1 MYPILDKIN
10 NPNDIKKI
18 DKQDYNELA
27 KEIRAF
33 LARNISKTGG
43 HLASNLG
50 VVELTI
56 AIHLCLDF
64 PEDKLVW
71 DVGHQSYVH
80 KILTGRKDRF
90 DTLRQYGGLSGFPRI
105 SESDTD
111 AFDSGH
117 ASTSVSV
124 GLGYAFARDIQ
135 KKNNKIFTVIGDGS
149 MTGGLFYEALNNA
162 VSLNSGM
169 IIVLNDNN
177 MSISRNVGGMSN
189 YLTRLRT
196 DSRYRQLKENTKD
209 IINNI
214 PEIGGKIVDKVKRSK
229 SSIKHLFIP
238 GMMFEDMGLTYI
250 GPVDGHNVN
259 ELVRTFKDALK
270 LNKPVVVHVKTVK
283 GKGYRYAEANPSM
296 FHGVEPFHVN
306 NGQSKREK
314 TPGVTSYTNVFGKK
328 LVSLAQEDDKICAVC
343 AAMPQG
349 TGLTEFAD
357 RYSDRFFDVGIAE
370 EHAVTFAGALA
381 AAGMKPVVAIYS
393 TFLQRAYDQ
402 LIHDICLSNH
412 HVVFAI
418 DRGGIV
424 GSDGETHQ
432 GIFDISYLTSI
443 PNLTVMAPKNAWEL
457 EAMLEYAVSKCEGPV
472 AIRYPRGDAYT
483 GLSDYSQEIDGLK
496 AEVIH
501 EGNRVALLAYGS
513 MVSRAEEAYNT
524 LSSEGI
530 KVTLVNMRYAKP
542 IDYEMVERMC
552 NEHEY
557 IITLEENVLSGGLSE
572 HIAAYV
578 SWKNISCKCVSVCLP
593 DEYIE
598 HGSPDILHRKYNIDL
613 KSITERIRRIINEGT
628 A

>member
-18 DKQDYNELA
+18 DKQDYNRLA

-33 LARNISKTGG
+33 LARNVSKTGG

-50 VVELTI
+50 VVELTM

-64 PEDKLVW
+64 PEDKLIW

-90 DTLRQYGGLSGFPRI
+90 ETLRQYGGLSGFPRI

-124 GLGYAFARDIQ
+124 GLGYAFAREMQ
-135 KKNNKIFTVIGDGS
+135 NKHNKVFTVIGDGS
-149 MTGGLFYEALNNA
+149 MTGGLFYEAVNNA
-162 VSLNSGM
+162 VSLKSGM

-177 MSISRNVGGMSN
+177 MSISKSVGGMSH
-189 YLTRLRT
+189 YLMRLRT
-196 DSRYRQLKENTKD
+196 DSRYRQLKENTKEF
-209 IINNI
+209 IKSI
-214 PEIGGKIVDKVKRSK
+214 PEVGEKLVDKVKRSK
-229 SSIKHLFIP
+229 SHIKHLFIP
-238 GMMFEDMGLTYI
+238 GMIFEDMGLTYM
-250 GPVDGHNVN
+250 GPIDGHDIN
-259 ELVRTFKDALK
+259 ELVRTFNDALS

-283 GKGYRYAEANPSM
+283 GKGYRFAEANPSM
-296 FHGVEPFHVN
+296 FHGVEPFNVN
-306 NGQSKREK
+306 DGQVKKVKS
-314 TPGVTSYTNVFGKK
+314 PGVTSYNSVFGKK
-328 LVSLAQEDDKICAVC
+328 LVSLAENDDKICAVC

-357 RYSDRFFDVGIAE
+357 TYKDRFFDVGIAE

-381 AAGMKPVVAIYS
+381 AGGMKPVVALYS

-402 LIHDICLSNH
+402 LIHDICLSKH

-418 DRGGIV
+418 DRGGLV

-443 PNLTVMAPKNAWEL
+443 PNLTVMAPKNDWEL
-457 EAMLEYAVSKCEGPV
+457 EAMLEYALNECDGPV

-483 GLSDYSQEIDGLK
+483 GLSEYCQDIDGLK

-501 EGNRVALLAYGS
+501 EGKHIAMLAYGS
-513 MVSRAEEAYNT
+513 MVERAEKAYNT
-524 LSSEGI
+524 LISEGI
-530 KVTLVNMRYAKP
+530 NVTLVNMRYAKP
-542 IDYEMVERMC
+542 IDYAMVDKMC
-552 NEHEY
+552 KEHEY
-557 IITLEENVLSGGLSE
+557 VITLEENVMSGGLSE
-572 HIAAYV
+572 HIAAYI
-578 SWKNISCKCVSVCLP
+578 SWKNLSCKCISVCLP

-598 HGSPDILHRKYNIDL
+598 HGSCDILYKKYGIDAET
-613 KSITERIRRIINEGT
+613 ITERVRGIINEGK